1 MTWLMSP
8 FINDLDRAESEW
20 LLARE
25 VDPSAPAPSSEIAAD
40 YAEIEDLLATL
51 SSGSYDE
58 SWHED
63 VLRAISAATLPS
75 QPWWRMTVS
84 RWVMSGALAMAAAVI
99 VWLLLPRGPELEVV
113 VRHIGIT
120 RSAPGEV
127 VVGDHLVVTA
137 RPHGAGDLRIYR
149 SDDGKLVARCPNGPG
164 CRGGSHGAQTI
175 DIRLDAPVP
184 YQVILVDGVTE
195 ALPDGDMDGYLR
207 AASAANADVIRYPP
221 IDVH

>member
-1 MTWLMSP
+1 MWP
-8 FINDLDRAESEW
+8 FINDVDRAEAEW

-63 VLRAISAATLPS
+63 VLRAIAAAALPS
-75 QPWWRMTVS
+75 QPWWRTTVS
-84 RWVMSGALAMAAAVI
+84 RWVMSGALATAAAVI
-99 VWLLLPRGPELEVV
+99 VWLLLPRGPELEVA
-113 VRHIGIT
+113 VRHIGVT
-120 RSAPGEV
+120 RSAPSEV

-137 RPHGAGDLRIYR
+137 RPREAGDLRIYR
-149 SDDGKLVARCPNGPG
+149 ADGKLVARCPNGPG

-175 DIRLDAPVP
+175 DIRLDAPVS
-184 YQVILVDGVTE
+184 YQVILVDGAIE
-195 ALPDGDMDGYLR
+195 ALPDGEMDGYLR
-207 AASAANADVIRYPP
+207 AANAANAHVILYPL